1 MQGNIISKRN
11 PYLLNKDFSKS
22 KKLKYMTKLSN
33 IIELLEP
40 IQSSGIPK
48 IRIKEFN
55 TTFALQ
61 DSSLSM
67 NIEPNTKYSIK
78 LNFDYDGS
86 DYNYITYTITSNNH
100 KILIIEHEFSDTN
113 GIKIII
119 EFLSSSRINITT
131 DSNYKTGLDA
141 FDILEINKI
150 NISENYSSYKIKSD
164 NCLFKQ
170 GTDGLQK
177 VNVDLPYTIYGY
189 FKYRNNLFMV
199 TSNGFYYCTNPYE
212 PITLAKDNI
221 YSGDTTMLIAPH
233 TIKFSATNNGMLH
246 NYNLNYRGKLI
257 VTSKNPHY
265 KFYSSSNGISWTQ
278 CSFEDVPDNYYFY
291 CTWMSYVNGKYFM
304 NTNLG
309 LYYSTDAINWSKTD
323 LTTKLNVTMINDDMI
338 LNWYKTS
345 KLIMHDSTNGYYLS
359 LVTYNSTGIA
369 SYVTCTS
376 ANGINWTVYTTDG
389 NNDQINIVSLGG
401 NTKTYLSKPYDTSLI
416 ITDRYFNYK
425 GTLCENLGDI
435 YAIFLLNFSSKSDIY
450 TIITS
455 KHILKTTITIAENT
469 GDFIINTSIKATFS
483 DKTYNSTG
491 NVGHLGRWLFY
502 IPDSINTT
510 SRLYKVSYNL
520 DIVTNFPIEN
530 YYTET
535 IDVGPANYFNIS
547 QYNYSNI
554 PLIKKYT
561 IGSQTCMFF
570 LSKKY
575 LNGAVHYTLHRCTDN
590 QFSEVL
596 EFSLNTNILSG
607 TYEISEYDASQFLIH
622 FKLPN
627 NNNKY
632 YITSDGINFTELDS
646 SLFPNETLGP
656 LAYCNGICFTPPNSG
671 FENKQYMYMH
681 GQPPEIEG
689 YTEVT

>member
-48 IRIKEFN
+48 IRINEFN
-55 TTFALQ
+55 TSFTLEK
-61 DSSLSM
+61 SSLSM

-78 LNFDYDGS
+78 LNFDYEGS
-86 DYNYITYTITSNNH
+86 DYNYITYTITSSNQ
-100 KILIIEHEFSDTN
+100 KTLTIEHEFSDTN

-119 EFLSSSRINITT
+119 EFLSSSKITITT
-131 DSNYKTGLDA
+131 DSNYKMYLNA

-189 FKYRNNLFMV
+189 FKYQNNLFIV
-199 TSNGFYYCTNPYE
+199 TSNGFYYCANPYE

-233 TIKFSATNNGMLH
+233 TIRFNSTNNGMIH
-246 NYNLNYRGKLI
+246 DLNYTGKLI
-257 VTSKNPHY
+257 VTSKNPSN

-278 CSFEDVPDNYYFY
+278 CSFGDIPDNFY
-291 CTWMSYVNGKYFM
+291 CKWMSYVGSKYFM

-309 LYYSTDAINWSKTD
+309 LFYSTDAINWYKTD
-323 LTTKLNVTMINDDMI
+323 LTVKLNVTMIDDDMI
-338 LNWYKTS
+338 LNWYNLA
-345 KLIMHDSTNGYYLS
+345 KLIFYDSKNSKYILSLVKYDSVGTANMVTCISTNGK
-359 LVTYNSTGIA
+359 
-369 SYVTCTS
+369 
-376 ANGINWTVYTTDG
+376 NWIVYTTDG
-389 NNDQINIVSLGG
+389 NNDQINIVSITG
-401 NTKTYLSKPYDTSLI
+401 TIDACLSKPYNTSLI
-416 ITDRYFNYK
+416 VTDKYCNYK
-425 GTLCENLGDI
+425 GTLCENVGDI
-435 YAIFLLNFSSKSDIY
+435 YAIFFNNASSNLGEY
-450 TIITS
+450 IIVTS
-455 KHILKTTITIAENT
+455 KHILKTRITIADNT
-469 GDFIINTSIKATFS
+469 EDFIINTSIKETFP

-491 NVGHLGRWLFY
+491 NIGYMAQDLYY
-502 IPDSINTT
+502 ITDTNTT
-510 SRLYKVSYNL
+510 SRLYRVLKEGLITY
-520 DIVTNFPIEN
+520 FPIKN

-535 IDVGPANYFNIS
+535 IDVSPINYFNR
-547 QYNYSNI
+547 QNRNYSNI
-554 PLIKKYT
+554 PLIKTYSINGK
-561 IGSQTCMFF
+561 QCMFF
-570 LSKKY
+570 LSREY
-575 LNGAVHYTLHRCTDN
+575 LNGAMHYTLYRFTHARE
-590 QFSEVL
+590 FSTVL
-596 EFSLNTNILSG
+596 EFSLDTNILSG
-607 TYEISEYDASQFLIH
+607 TYEISKYDDSKFLIH
-622 FKLPN
+622 FKLP

-656 LAYCNGICFTPPNSG
+656 LAYHNGICFALPYSG
-671 FENKQYMYMH
+671 FKNKQYMYMH